1 MKMTMAAQYQKYQA
15 QSISALTPG
24 EQIVLLFEKAAV
36 CLNKAVTF
44 IEQKD
49 IGGAHSAIVRAQDIY
64 QFLSE
69 HLDMRI
75 EISHNLFSLYQYIY
89 DELVKANLNKDA
101 ETVKR
106 MLAMTR
112 SFRDTWKQAE
122 VLSRMGRA
130 AK

>member
-1 MKMTMAAQYQKYQA
+1 MTMVEQYQKYKA
-15 QSISALTPG
+15 QSVGALTPG
-24 EQIVLLFEKAAV
+24 EQIVLLFEHAAV
-36 CLNKAVTF
+36 NLNKAIAF

-49 IGGAHSAIVRAQDIY
+49 ISGAHNAIVRTQDIY

-89 DELVKANLNKDA
+89 DELVKANINKDA
-101 ETVKR
+101 EIVKR

-122 VLSRMGRA
+122 TLSRMGRTT
-130 AK
+130 K

>member
-1 MKMTMAAQYQKYQA
+1 MTVVEQYQKYKA
-15 QSISALTPG
+15 QSVGALTPG
-24 EQIVLLFEKAAV
+24 EQVVLLFEHAAV
-36 CLNKAVTF
+36 CLNKAITF
-44 IEQKD
+44 IDQKD
-49 IGGAHSAIVRAQDIY
+49 IGGAHKSIVRAQDIY

-69 HLDMRI
+69 QLDMRM

-101 ETVKR
+101 EIVKR

-122 VLSRMGRA
+122 VMSRMGGA